1 MRPNKAVLLEIM
13 VFLFWCL
20 LEISSLTNSER
31 KSKAPKN
38 QLKKKKKLLSPD

>member
-13 VFLFWCL
+13 VFLFWSL

-31 KSKAPKN
+31 KSKAPQN
-38 QLKKKKKLLSPD
+38 QLKKKKLLSPG